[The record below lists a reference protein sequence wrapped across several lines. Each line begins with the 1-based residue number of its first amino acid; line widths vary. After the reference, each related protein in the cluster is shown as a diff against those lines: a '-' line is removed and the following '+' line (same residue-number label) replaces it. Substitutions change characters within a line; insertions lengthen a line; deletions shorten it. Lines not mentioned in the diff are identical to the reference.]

1 LKSTVWRKRKKRS
14 LFNAQQTRKDMAR
27 PSSIELWIVGSIG
40 IDDIKTRN
48 ADRKNLLGG
57 SVPYSTAAA
66 SFFARTGAVGVVG
79 SDFPAAFE
87 RRWRA
92 FGIDLAGVQ
101 RKEGATF
108 RWACEYDANM
118 IERTTLQTEL
128 GVFASFMP
136 ELPAAYRRAPFV
148 LLGNIQPELQAHVL
162 DQAEG
167 AEFVALDTMN
177 LWIDIARPALRK
189 VIRRVDLLTVN
200 DGEARML
207 TGKWNLCECAEAI
220 FKMGPSYVVI
230 KKGEHGAL
238 LFSKKGVFIVPAFPV
253 RKLVDPTGAGDSYA
267 GTFMG
272 YLARAG
278 RVTDG
283 LMREALVY
291 ASAVASFGVE
301 GFSLERFEKLT
312 SGAVKARV
320 RELTRMMTC

>member
-1 LKSTVWRKRKKRS
+1 MKR
-14 LFNAQQTRKDMAR
+14 AQA
-27 PSSIELWIVGSIG
+27 SSVKLWIVGSVG
-40 IDDIKTRN
+40 LDDIRTRR

-66 SFFARTGAVGVVG
+66 SFFAKTGAVGVVG
-79 SDFPAAFE
+79 SDFPKAFE

-101 RKEGATF
+101 RKEGDTF
-108 RWACEYDANM
+108 RWACEYDADM
-118 IERTTLQTEL
+118 IERTTLKTEL

-136 ELPAAYRRAPFV
+136 ELPDAYRKAPFV
-148 LLGNIQPELQAHVL
+148 LLGNIQPELQLHVL

-167 AEFVALDTMN
+167 ARFVALDTMN
-177 LWIDIARPALRK
+177 LWIDIARPALCK
-189 VIRRVDLLTVN
+189 VIRRADLLTVN
-200 DGEARML
+200 DGEARQL

-220 FKMGPSYVVI
+220 LKLGPSYAVI

-238 LFSKKGVFIVPAFPV
+238 LFSKKGVFIAPAFPV
-253 RKLVDPTGAGDSYA
+253 RKLADPTGAGDSYA
-267 GTFMG
+267 GAFMG

-283 LMREALVY
+283 LLREALVH

-301 GFSLERFEKLT
+301 GFSLERFEKLAAADIR
-312 SGAVKARV
+312 SRV
-320 RELTRMMTC
+320 ADLKRMIRV

>member
-1 LKSTVWRKRKKRS
+1 MKQ
-14 LFNAQQTRKDMAR
+14 AQQQ
-27 PSSIELWIVGSIG
+27 SSVKVWIVGSIG
-40 IDDIKTRN
+40 IDDIKTRT

-57 SVPYSTAAA
+57 SVPHSTAAA
-66 SFFARTGAVGVVG
+66 SFFTRVGAVGVVG
-79 SDFPAAFE
+79 SDFPAAFT
-87 RRWRA
+87 RRWEA
-92 FGIDLAGVQ
+92 FGTDLSGVQ
-101 RKEGATF
+101 RKEGDTF
-108 RWACEYDANM
+108 RWACVYDDNM
-118 IERTTLQTEL
+118 IERTTLKTEL

-136 ELPAAYRRAPFV
+136 ELPAAYRKAPFV

-167 AEFVALDTMN
+167 AKFVALDTMN
-177 LWIDIARPALRK
+177 FWIDIAKPALRN

-207 TGKWNLCECAEAI
+207 TGKWNLWACAEAI

-238 LFSKKGVFIVPAFPV
+238 LFSRNGVFIVPAFPV
-253 RKLVDPTGAGDSYA
+253 RKLADPTGAGDSFA
-267 GTFMG
+267 GAFMG

-278 RVTDG
+278 RVTEK
-283 LMREALVY
+283 LMRDALVH

-312 SGAVKARV
+312 EEDIKGRV
-320 RELTRMMTC
+320 TELKRMMAV